1 MSTRMAYALT
11 SALALSSR
19 SVLSE
24 AGLDPGDPANVA
36 ARDCRR
42 HCDAGVR
49 VVEVRLDHDV
59 SNAVTTGFTTG
70 IPL

>member
-36 ARDCRR
+36 AL
-42 HCDAGVR
+42 AI
-49 VVEVRLDHDV
+49 VVGLVMLVFGLLKFGSIMTSLMR
-59 SNAVTTGFTTG
+59 
-70 IPL
+70 